1 MADDT
6 EPKAENAEEVDQLI
20 GDLEA
25 HAAEDDLT
33 PAEGGLAGDTETCP
47 CSTGTCPCPE

>member
-1 MADDT
+1 MAEDM
-6 EPKAENAEEVDQLI
+6 EPKAENAEEVEQLI

-25 HAAEDDLT
+25 HAAEDN
-33 PAEGGLAGDTETCP
+33 LAPEVGDTDTCP